1 MVSRFHYVIIH
12 FSKYFHIVVI
22 VQYCCNYIDSFEA
35 IFMRTKQ
42 ILFQWIIWSG
52 FGIIIS
58 IIGIGHQYKIH
69 SCNNFLLIVFNKKLT
84 KTFVAENVDSIIE
97 LKNFT
102 SSLILDSYWDCTV
115 DWEIVVHVLLGS
127 IQVYNISWIIVSF
140 DFFYS
145 RILILMRFVCW

>member
-1 MVSRFHYVIIH
+1 M
-12 FSKYFHIVVI
+12 
-22 VQYCCNYIDSFEA
+22 
-35 IFMRTKQ
+35 
-42 ILFQWIIWSG
+42 
-52 FGIIIS
+52 
-58 IIGIGHQYKIH
+58 
-69 SCNNFLLIVFNKKLT
+69 LIVFNKKLT
-84 KTFVAENVDSIIE
+84 KTLVAENVDSIIE